1 MNQIVALKG
10 HASEDTIR
18 GREDVSAAF
27 FGVLHAVFRAV
38 AYLLRRAGL
47 QPGAVNIA
55 AQADLAAPCLLDLAD
70 VHPRHRVD
78 RMQGV
83 GSCCDKLIE
92 KGASCYI
99 INPYKFRIIKDS
111 WNKTDKQDSRNMA
124 KALWVHAIAGEF
136 GLPVVYKPR
145 REVRELRRLFSV
157 YASLNKHL
165 IMLKNSVQSILT
177 ENGMVLSTENKRL
190 LLSKKT
196 GMSLLEKLD
205 ISDASRISVKLSLE
219 LLWKVQEQKEQLAKE
234 IFYAGK
240 PFEKEVKLL
249 ISIKGITPL
258 SALAFLSDVGDVR
271 RFKTTRKMNAY
282 LGLVP
287 KLKES
292 GDVSRVGHINRASRK
307 TTRTLLTQSLVQAMS
322 ASPYLKSYYEQ
333 VKDRRGAGRG
343 RIALIR
349 KLCGIMR
356 RMLLTG
362 EQFREVNMALYQKKV
377 RQYNRI
383 IKNLEEEKRSA

>member
-1 MNQIVALKG
+1 
-10 HASEDTIR
+10 
-18 GREDVSAAF
+18 
-27 FGVLHAVFRAV
+27 
-38 AYLLRRAGL
+38 
-47 QPGAVNIA
+47 
-55 AQADLAAPCLLDLAD
+55 
-70 VHPRHRVD
+70 
-78 RMQGV
+78 
-83 GSCCDKLIE
+83 
-92 KGASCYI
+92 
-99 INPYKFRIIKDS
+99 
-111 WNKTDKQDSRNMA
+111 MA
-124 KALWVHAIAGEF
+124 KALWVHAVAGEF
-136 GLPVVYKPR
+136 GLPVVYKPQ

-165 IMLKNSVQSILT
+165 VMLKNSVQSILT
-177 ENGMVLSTENKRL
+177 ENGIVLSTENKRL
-190 LLSKKT
+190 LLSRKT

-219 LLWKVQEQKEQLAKE
+219 LLWNVQEQKEQLAKE
-234 IFYAGK
+234 IFYVGK
-240 PFEKEVKLL
+240 PFEKEVMLL